1 MDNIENKIH
10 VAAGKRMPFHFG
22 LVKGNGSAKLRD
34 VKYAGGR
41 PRLSIHIDG
50 ALDSVCDVFVDR
62 IMPASVEKVT
72 SSSRQQRKTIE
83 DSNICGSASCSVGP
97 SQ

>member
-10 VAAGKRMPFHFG
+10 VAAGKGRSTLAQREMDLPNSG
-22 LVKGNGSAKLRD
+22 T
-34 VKYAGGR
+34 KYVGGR

-62 IMPASVEKVT
+62 IMLASVEKVT
-72 SSSRQQRKTIE
+72 VSERQQRKTIE
-83 DSNICGSASCSVGP
+83 NSNICGSASCSVGP